1 MGYHEP
7 GMGEQLKENL
17 RMLELQEE
25 TSQTVW
31 ETYKRKPAFFERAA
45 KEAYAGELPDYP
57 ICKRSPLE
65 RLVIWC
71 CHLTQ
76 LRIRMSRFPYEVLT
90 DTWRDI
96 TLRAG
101 LYREKTGRVG
111 LSREDV
117 LWFRHLEHGV
127 LFKLG
132 TLQFQ
137 LFRMVYLDE
146 AGCGE
151 AYMSFSEEQKQRL
164 PPESPVLNVHAQA
177 GADLTGEAVANS
189 FRRADVFFQTYFPE
203 HKARVFLCYSWLL
216 YPDLRALLPPESRI
230 AQFAQNFTI
239 ISQVPDP
246 EEALER
252 IYGKPRPRKADCLQE
267 TSLQRAALN
276 RRDCLGYACGILEIP
291 QTT

>member
-65 RLVIWC
+65 RLVIW
-71 CHLTQ
+71 
-76 LRIRMSRFPYEVLT
+76 
-90 DTWRDI
+90 
-96 TLRAG
+96 
-101 LYREKTGRVG
+101 
-111 LSREDV
+111 
-117 LWFRHLEHGV
+117 FRHLEHGV

-164 PPESPVLNVHAQA
+164 PPESPVLNVHVQA

-252 IYGKPRPRKADCLQE
+252 IYGKRRPRKADCLQE